1 MARQRRVKRILNC
14 NPSRDTERDWRLV
27 HADEAGL
34 LAAAPRAAAVPQT
47 KDLREDWW
55 KIGDQGAT
63 GSCVGWSTADGIL
76 RWHLVKAGRLQPN
89 QRLSVRFEWMASK
102 ETDDF
107 VVMPTTFIE
116 EAGTSIKNALDVARR
131 YGCVTDAILPFGTGK
146 LYTGR
151 VGTFYT
157 LAAQR
162 RINSYYNLS
171 LSAGHTLDQWKRWIA
186 SNGPIAV
193 RLDVDPT
200 WDNVGSDGNLDVYD
214 STSTR
219 GGHAVLLVGYTPDR
233 FIVRN
238 SWGTVWGDR
247 GFGYASLAYAQDAFT
262 EAYGAHA

>member
-1 MARQRRVKRILNC
+1 MARQRRVKRILNV
-14 NPSRDTERDWRLV
+14 NPSLDTERDWRLV

-34 LAAAPRAAAVPQT
+34 LAAPRRAAVPPS
-47 KDLREDWW
+47 KDLREEWW
-55 KIGDQGAT
+55 KIGDQGGT

-76 RWHLVKAGRLQPN
+76 RWHLVKAGRLETN

-107 VVMPTTFIE
+107 VAMPTTFIE
-116 EAGTSIKNALDVARR
+116 EAGTSIKNALDVSRR
-131 YGCVTDAILPFGTGK
+131 YGCVADTLLPFASGK

-157 LAAQR
+157 LAAQF
-162 RINSYYNLS
+162 RISSYYNLS
-171 LSAGHTLDQWKRWIA
+171 ISKGHTLDDWKRWIA
-186 SNGPIAV
+186 LQGPIAV
-193 RLDVDPT
+193 RLDVDRT
-200 WDNVGSDGNLDVYD
+200 WDGVGSDGNLDVYD
-214 STSTR
+214 ASSTR

-247 GFGYASLAYAQDAFT
+247 GFGYASLAYTQDAFT